1 VQHSEVIE
9 IPEQKL
15 LDATTNDQTSR
26 LMSLHCTYTA
36 LSLTSE
42 MKPEEI
48 QEYNSQNRANLKVV
62 TAEEYDLA
70 RRIQQAS
77 TMGNNNAADE
87 LRGRLKAQQSR
98 RLHVTSKDANLPGVL
113 EVFRH
118 RKSKRCQKPIL
129 RS

>member
-1 VQHSEVIE
+1 
-9 IPEQKL
+9 
-15 LDATTNDQTSR
+15 
-26 LMSLHCTYTA
+26 MSLHCTYTA

-48 QEYNSQNRANLKVV
+48 QEYNSQNRANFKVV

-77 TMGNNNAADE
+77 AMGNNNAADE
-87 LRGRLKAQQSR
+87 LRVPLKAQQGR
-98 RLHVTSKDANLPGVL
+98 RLHVTSKDPTCP
-113 EVFRH
+113 VFWRFSLH
-118 RKSKRCQKPIL
+118 RKSKRCRKPIL